1 MSVPGPIREAHAH
14 LFAYGQALSMPSLE
28 GCTGVAQCLD
38 AVREAVAR
46 AIPHDGVRAVRL
58 HSARVES
65 WAEQRWPTLDELDA
79 ASGGALVAIMSF
91 DHHSAMANTPALD
104 RAGLRPGVPVPPHG
118 VVCAD
123 REGRATGLLLEQAA
137 YAAWSAFPEPR
148 AEERRSI
155 VGAALDALLAMGY
168 REVHDLHSQEW
179 LGPLL
184 RRMDMEGD
192 LPIRVVL
199 YPNVSIIERVAAVAG
214 AWKTRRVALGGAKL
228 FSDGTLNSRT
238 ALMLHRYAEPLAD
251 MPRGRCMASPAEVEA
266 AIRTAAGLGLGL
278 AVHAI
283 GDGAVRMVLD
293 SVQRLGPACPRGTVR
308 LEHCEL
314 IDRADVPRFAA
325 LGVTCS
331 VQPCHLLAD
340 VEALNRY
347 VPHRLDRV
355 LPLRELLSSGLEP
368 GVLGTPDNARAGLV
382 FGSDVP
388 IVRADPE
395 DSIRAAVERR
405 RAGDSE
411 PIAPDQAIPREQAWA
426 CFGLGSD
433 FNATGSRGTGG
444 VEQETGQESV
454 QDPDW
459 ETETEE
465 ERP

>member
-14 LFAYGQALSMPSLE
+14 LFAYGQALVMPSLA
-28 GCTGVAQCLD
+28 GCTSVAECLE
-38 AVREAVAR
+38 AVRAAVAR
-46 AIPHDGVRAVRL
+46 AAPTEGVRAVRL

-79 ASGGALVAIMSF
+79 ASEGALVAVMSF
-91 DHHSAMANTPALD
+91 DHHSAMANSAALQ

-118 VVCAD
+118 VVCTD
-123 REGRATGLLLEQAA
+123 RQGRPTGLLLEQAA

-148 AEERRSI
+148 AEERRAI
-155 VGAALDALLAMGY
+155 VGAALDALRALGY

-184 RRMDMEGD
+184 RRMDLEEA
-192 LPIRVVL
+192 LPIPVVL
-199 YPNVSIIERVAAVAG
+199 YPNVSTIQRVAAVAG
-214 AWKTRRVALGGAKL
+214 AWETPRVVLGGAKL

-283 GDGAVRMVLD
+283 GDGAVRTVLD
-293 SVQRLGPACPRGTVR
+293 CVQRLGPACPRGTVR

-340 VEALNRY
+340 IEALHRY

-355 LPLRELLSSGLEP
+355 LPLRELLASGLEP
-368 GVLGTPDNARAGLV
+368 GVIGTPDNARAGLV

-405 RAGDSE
+405 RSDRDE
-411 PIAPDQAIPREQAWA
+411 PIAPDQAITREQAWA
-426 CFGLGSD
+426 CFGLGRG
-433 FNATGSRGTGG
+433 FIGTGLDREARMVG
-444 VEQETGQESV
+444 PVRAASRAGPAPEPTAE
-454 QDPDW
+454 D
-459 ETETEE
+459 
-465 ERP
+465 RA